1 MGSSKLLFLHV
12 LSALVALITAQSG
25 CRCGDAA
32 YLAIP
37 RVNLSAT
44 EQIKPCAPY
53 KLIDARGSGEP
64 QGVSLMFQVA
74 IQNVLAK
81 NLDAVSQSVVYP
93 AGFDQNVTAGV
104 QNVVDIIKYGLKDCP
119 DQGYFLFGYSQG
131 ATVVQEALNELGNAS
146 VVAVKSVVL
155 VGNPYRIPG
164 RLSNVDSQG
173 RVDNRT
179 AYGLFATQSLQSNGS
194 IPTYSDI
201 FDRSGKVQDICLE
214 NDIVCAADPD
224 CDCQLASDHLS
235 YGLMQSVQ
243 DLIVEHVVSQF

>member
-1 MGSSKLLFLHV
+1 
-12 LSALVALITAQSG
+12 
-25 CRCGDAA
+25 
-32 YLAIP
+32 
-37 RVNLSAT
+37 
-44 EQIKPCAPY
+44 
-53 KLIDARGSGEP
+53 
-64 QGVSLMFQVA
+64 MFQVA

-104 QNVVDIIKYGLKDCP
+104 QNVVDIIKYGLEDCP

-131 ATVVQEALNELGNAS
+131 ATVVQEALNELENAS
-146 VVAVKSVVL
+146 AAAVKSVVL

-214 NDIVCAADPD
+214 VSALQHVICAALTDYRLKNDIVCAADPD